1 MKKLYGHLPG
11 WTERLLL
18 AVGIHVMSFGIAS
31 GQSGA
36 AIPYSRV
43 GPLHIDSGTAWIARI
58 FDSKINS
65 RIQIVALGEVSHGGF
80 EPFALKVKMI
90 QYLVER
96 KGYRNVLFEL
106 SDFSC
111 MPVRNYLT
119 NRRIKTL
126 AITDSL
132 VKPLRIPPI
141 AASILSALFR
151 WLKLYNLRHPG
162 DMVQIGGFDIPDSHE
177 AFCNYFMYNYI
188 FRYNINSAQIM
199 VNKWI
204 SSFATDSTKL
214 RDMFAWFNDH
224 KNLLAA
230 SLGKKAFDQLHFHI
244 SNEVNGLQDL
254 FRDIRYRDSI
264 MARNVQYLAAGNK
277 TILWAHNA
285 HLYRGAPY
293 MGQDLNQR
301 YQSGYFVLLT
311 DYSKEAAVTVVNNVD
326 RYYYI
331 RSFQPIASSTPL
343 VILNMFGIASGIF
356 FHDEVASRLIADR
369 INAIP
374 LYGEQFLI
382 GSKNAFDALVIF
394 DTITSTLQPGYKK

>member
-1 MKKLYGHLPG
+1 MKKFYGHLPG
-11 WTERLLL
+11 WAQRLLP

-31 GQSGA
+31 GQSDA
-36 AIPYSRV
+36 TIPYSPI
-43 GPLHIDSGTAWIARI
+43 GPLHIDSGTAWVARI
-58 FDSKINS
+58 FDERIDSS
-65 RIQIVALGEVSHGGF
+65 IQIAGLGEVSHGGF

-90 QYLVER
+90 QYLVEKKR
-96 KGYRNVLFEL
+96 YRNILFEL
-106 SDFSC
+106 PDFSC

-132 VKPLRIPPI
+132 VKPLRVPPI
-141 AASILSALFR
+141 AASVLSALFR

-177 AFCNYFMYNYI
+177 TFCNYFMYNYI

-204 SSFATDSTKL
+204 SSFATDSMKL

-244 SNEVNGLQDL
+244 SNQVNGLQNL

-285 HLYRGAPY
+285 HLYKGAPY
-293 MGQDLNQR
+293 MGLDLYHH

-311 DYSKEAAVTVVNNVD
+311 DYSKEAAVTVVNTVD

-331 RSFQPIASSTPL
+331 RSFQPIVSSTPI

-356 FHDEVASRLIADR
+356 FHDEVASRFIADR

-374 LYGEQFLI
+374 SYGEQFLI